1 MYLYFLKNQE
11 SRAAKQYFWLPFPS
25 LKKLVFLS
33 VIDPPGLLP
42 ACYLSSPIQNRFVEK
57 MFASLGCKVWC
68 LAIVLTYR
76 EREREKYLMDLRHL
90 LFSDK
95 IETER
100 QYMITLLL
108 EYLHVLHNISL
119 LSTKYISELEF
130 SVFLFRLG
138 RYTYSD
144 TYCNTFKANHCS
156 CIIAGKQ
163 LSPTSEDWTTDAL
176 VLVASIIE
184 TSVFRK
190 RAIYLWKT
198 LE

>member
-1 MYLYFLKNQE
+1 
-11 SRAAKQYFWLPFPS
+11 
-25 LKKLVFLS
+25 
-33 VIDPPGLLP
+33 
-42 ACYLSSPIQNRFVEK
+42 
-57 MFASLGCKVWC
+57 
-68 LAIVLTYR
+68 
-76 EREREKYLMDLRHL
+76 
-90 LFSDK
+90 
-95 IETER
+95 
-100 QYMITLLL
+100 MITLLL

-138 RYTYSD
+138 RYTY
-144 TYCNTFKANHCS
+144 CNTFRANRCS

-190 RAIYLWKT
+190 RGIYFWKT